1 MQTSNEWGNCET
13 IKMEDGRLVDFPQR
27 IKTLTSHYTDSNTW
41 LGYIRLDFRNG
52 STRTF
57 SLHPDTVLHLA
68 IEGAD
73 RKLRLAMAG
82 VSDLDAAV
90 MKVDQRAAA
99 LQLKE
104 QVELRKH
111 GF

>member
-1 MQTSNEWGNCET
+1 M
-13 IKMEDGRLVDFPQR
+13 
-27 IKTLTSHYTDSNTW
+27 
-41 LGYIRLDFRNG
+41 
-52 STRTF
+52 
-57 SLHPDTVLHLA
+57 HPDTVLHLA

-73 RKLRLAMAG
+73 RELRLAMAG